1 MAHLV
6 LLPQAWLEKC
16 PHVLLIVCRGF
27 MLGSLAVLK
36 NVVMSQRKYHIFLF
50 ASNVAGK
57 GPGVLSKNVQWLH
70 AYRC

>member
-1 MAHLV
+1 
-6 LLPQAWLEKC
+6 
-16 PHVLLIVCRGF
+16 